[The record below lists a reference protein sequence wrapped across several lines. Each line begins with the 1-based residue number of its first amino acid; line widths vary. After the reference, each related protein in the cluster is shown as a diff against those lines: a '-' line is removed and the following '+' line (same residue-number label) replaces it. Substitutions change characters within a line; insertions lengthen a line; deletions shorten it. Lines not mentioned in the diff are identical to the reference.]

1 MDNPEEIYYNSLEEQ
16 YVNECAKFNVGD
28 VVYFEHKVN
37 DKTVMVVGIVL
48 DRGAKTFVRCGLEK
62 ETRFTAIVY
71 DIITPNER
79 CESISECKICSASEF
94 IFKEYLK
101 CNEK

>member
-1 MDNPEEIYYNSLEEQ
+1 MDNPEEVYYNSLEEQ
-16 YVNECAKFNVGD
+16 YINECAKFDIGD

-37 DKTVMVVGIVL
+37 DKIIMAVGIVL
-48 DRGAKTFVRCGLEK
+48 YRGAKTFVRCGLEQ

-79 CESISECKICSASEF
+79 CECISECKIMSASKYIYREF
-94 IFKEYLK
+94 IS
-101 CNEK
+101 NNNG

>member
-1 MDNPEEIYYNSLEEQ
+1 MDNPEEIYYNNLEEQ
-16 YVNECAKFNVGD
+16 YVNECAKFNIGD
-28 VVYFEHKVN
+28 IVCFEHKVN
-37 DKTVMVVGIVL
+37 DKTVMAIGIVL

-79 CESISECKICSASEF
+79 CKSISECKITSASEYIYREF
-94 IFKEYLK
+94 IS
-101 CNEK
+101 NNNR